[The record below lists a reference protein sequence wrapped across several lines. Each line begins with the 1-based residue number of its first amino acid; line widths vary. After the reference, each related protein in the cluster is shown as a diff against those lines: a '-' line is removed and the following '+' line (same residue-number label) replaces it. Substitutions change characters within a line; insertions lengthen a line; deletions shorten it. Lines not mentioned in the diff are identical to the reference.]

1 LAALASACAGAP
13 AGDARPSQVASPS
26 QSVAPAPNVA
36 ASSAASASTPTEL
49 VAKPA
54 PIASTPWGNVDGKE
68 VTLYTLTNEHGL
80 FMKVATYGGIIT
92 ELHVPDRNG
101 QLADIVLGFDSL
113 DEYRKS
119 SPYFGAI
126 IGRVANRI
134 AGATF
139 TLGGKHY
146 ALARNNGK
154 TSLHGGTRGWDKVLW
169 NAQPKTTPDGPS
181 LELTYTS
188 NAGEEGYPGTVNASV
203 TYTLTNQNELRV
215 EMSATTDETTLINMA
230 QHTYWNLG
238 GHDSGAVLEQEL
250 AINARKYTPTDARTQ
265 TANGEVRPVKGTPFD
280 FTSAKPIGR
289 DLKAAGGDPIGFDSN
304 WIVDG
309 DPLTL
314 RTVARAKDPKSGRVL
329 TLASDQPGLQFY
341 TGNYLDGSIHGKGGA
356 VYHQYDGFCL
366 ETQKFPNSINVPAWK
381 EAVLLEPGR
390 VYRST
395 MIHSFTTE

>member
-1 LAALASACAGAP
+1 MPKA
-13 AGDARPSQVASPS
+13 
-26 QSVAPAPNVA
+26 
-36 ASSAASASTPTEL
+36 

-54 PIASTPWGNVDGKE
+54 PIASTPWGSVDGKE

-80 FMKVATYGGIIT
+80 FMKVITFGGIIT

-134 AGATF
+134 AGAAF
-139 TLGGKHY
+139 DLEGKHY
-146 ALARNNGK
+146 KLAKNNGK
-154 TSLHGGTRGWDKVLW
+154 TSLHGGTRGWDKVVW
-169 NAQPKTTPDGPS
+169 NAAAKTTPDGPS
-181 LELTYTS
+181 LELTYAS
-188 NAGEEGYPGTVNASV
+188 KAGEEGYPGTVNASV
-203 TYTLTNQNELRV
+203 NYTLTNQNELRV
-215 EMSATTDETTLINMA
+215 EMSATTDETTIINMA
-230 QHTYWNLG
+230 HHTYWNLA

-250 AINARKYTPTDARTQ
+250 TINAQKYTPSDAHTQ

-289 DLKAAGGDPIGFDSN
+289 DLKAAGGAPIGFDSN

-309 DPLTL
+309 DPLAL
-314 RTVARAKDPKSGRVL
+314 RAAVRAKDPKSGRVL

-341 TGNYLDGSIHGKGGA
+341 SGNYLDGSIHGKGGA
-356 VYHQYDGFCL
+356 LYRQYDGFCL

-381 EAVLLEPGR
+381 AAVLLKPGN

-395 MIHSFTTE
+395 MIQSFTTE